1 MNKRSFALVAIVAV
15 AALLTAPAWNFQQDK
30 KSISAYIIKV
40 VRDVERRTPT
50 TGWAKALTLAE
61 LKTGH
66 EVRTAERSL
75 ALIKFSDESKVAVR
89 EKSVITIQG
98 EVEGRQ
104 ILNRNVIIERGRAV
118 FNIRKQETEQ
128 FRFTSP
134 ISVASIR
141 GTEGGTGFEPSQNE
155 ADITIITGVVDFQ
168 STITNCQTT
177 VGPGQTGRIDSTG
190 QCTTQPATQNDLQQN
205 NPNTNENQG
214 IDQGQGGDQRGAQ
227 PDTTGTRP
235 PPPAPTQGPRFSLNT
250 SLSGS
255 LRSGAAATIR
265 VALANPPVE
274 ITQVTLYYRIQGDAS
289 YKSLTMTM
297 SGQNVSGTIPATDIR
312 AGTTKTFEY
321 YFSMTGSDGRV
332 FTFPESN
339 PESSPY
345 TLPITPR
352 VVKIRIPVTG
362 TDGTQRYFEISYEE

>member
-1 MNKRSFALVAIVAV
+1 
-15 AALLTAPAWNFQQDK
+15 
-30 KSISAYIIKV
+30 
-40 VRDVERRTPT
+40 
-50 TGWAKALTLAE
+50 
-61 LKTGH
+61 
-66 EVRTAERSL
+66 VRTAEKSL

-104 ILNRNVIIERGRAV
+104 ILNRNVYIERGRAV

-155 ADITIITGVVDFQ
+155 ADITIITGVADFQ

-177 VGPGQTGRIDSTG
+177 VGAGQTGRIDSTG
-190 QCTTQPATQNDLQQN
+190 QCSTQPATQNDLQQN

-227 PDTTGTRP
+227 RDTTGTRP
-235 PPPAPTQGPRFSLNT
+235 PAPSPTQGPRFSLNT

-255 LRSGAAATIR
+255 LRSGSAATIR
-265 VALANPPVE
+265 VALANPPVD
-274 ITQVTLYYRIQGDAS
+274 ITKVTLYYRIQGDAS
-289 YKSLTMTM
+289 YKSLMMTI

-312 AGTTKTFEY
+312 AGATKTFEY

-352 VVKIRIPVTG
+352 VVRIRIPVTG
-362 TDGTQRYFEISYEE
+362 PEGTQRYLEISYEE